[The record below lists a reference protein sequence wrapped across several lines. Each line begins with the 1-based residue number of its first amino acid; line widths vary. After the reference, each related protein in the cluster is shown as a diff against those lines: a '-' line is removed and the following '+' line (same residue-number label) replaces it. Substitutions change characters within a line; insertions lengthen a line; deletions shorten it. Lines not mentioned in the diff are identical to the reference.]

1 MILDKKETLTLLQA
15 MKENEKGN
23 YFDGLRA
30 CKKELI
36 YLARNQENKRGV
48 FREIMKWI
56 NKQED
61 ELKVKL

>member
-30 CKKELI
+30 CKKQLI
-36 YLARNQENKRGV
+36 YLARHEKTKRDV

-56 NKQED
+56 NKQEK
-61 ELKVKL
+61 ELKVK